1 MKTPITSR
9 QFALDRSE
17 IMSETIWSSLL
28 HQVYIA
34 LDHEEEIITNVYKDI
49 NHYSTTPYFWVILP
63 HNVVFHKK
71 TLREVTS
78 RVKYTTFNT
87 VSN

>member
-9 QFALDRSE
+9 QFAQDRSE
-17 IMSETIWSSLL
+17 ITSEAIWSSLL
-28 HQVYIA
+28 HQVYIT
-34 LDHEEEIITNVYKDI
+34 LDHEKEIITKAYKDI
-49 NHYSTTPYFWVILP
+49 NHYSTTAYFLVIVP

-71 TLREVTS
+71 TLQVVTS

-87 VSN
+87 VAN

>member
-9 QFALDRSE
+9 QFAQDRSE
-17 IMSETIWSSLL
+17 ITSEAIWSCLL

-34 LDHEEEIITNVYKDI
+34 PDHEEEIIRNVYKDI
-49 NHYSTTPYFWVILP
+49 NHYSTTPYILVILS

-78 RVKYTTFNT
+78 RVKYTTFKT